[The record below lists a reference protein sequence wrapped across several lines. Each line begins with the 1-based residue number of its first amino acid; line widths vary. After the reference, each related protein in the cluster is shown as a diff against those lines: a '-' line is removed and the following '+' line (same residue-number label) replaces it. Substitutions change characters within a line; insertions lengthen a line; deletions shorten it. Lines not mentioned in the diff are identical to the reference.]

1 MTALVVAETA
11 VLLLLG
17 LLVAGLLRSHAEI
30 LRALHELR
38 GVPLGVPSPRTG
50 GANVVSELEFPGVRP
65 GVAPPRATGAAGEAR
80 GFDIAGMTP
89 VGETAIVGV
98 TDVSGTTL
106 IAFLTSGCSTCASFW
121 REFQNPDRLGLPLGM
136 RLVIVTK
143 GEGDESPSAVAE
155 LAPGWA
161 TTVMSS
167 QAWLDHEVPVSPY
180 FLLVDGPTGRVI
192 GEGAATSWR
201 QVRDLMTQALD
212 DMTFSAGSAVTQVDD
227 ELTRDDGAARADRE
241 LMAAGIYPGDPSL
254 YPAAG
259 EIPER
264 P

>member
-1 MTALVVAETA
+1 
-11 VLLLLG
+11 
-17 LLVAGLLRSHAEI
+17 
-30 LRALHELR
+30 
-38 GVPLGVPSPRTG
+38 
-50 GANVVSELEFPGVRP
+50 
-65 GVAPPRATGAAGEAR
+65 
-80 GFDIAGMTP
+80 
-89 VGETAIVGV
+89 
-98 TDVSGTTL
+98 
-106 IAFLTSGCSTCASFW
+106 
-121 REFQNPDRLGLPLGM
+121 M

-155 LAPGWA
+155 QAPAWT

-201 QVRDLMTQALD
+201 QVRDLMKQALD
-212 DMTFSAGSAVTQVDD
+212 DMSHAAGAAPAALDD
-227 ELTRDDGAARADRE
+227 ELTREGRADRE

>member
-38 GVPLGVPSPRTG
+38 GVPLGVPAPRT
-50 GANVVSELEFPGVRP
+50 APTNVVSELEFPGVRP
-65 GVAPPRATGAAGEAR
+65 GVAPPRATGAAGEAV
-80 GFDIAGMTP
+80 GFDLAGMTP
-89 VGETAIVGV
+89 AGETAVVGV
-98 TDVSGTTL
+98 TQVPGTTL
-106 IAFLTSGCSTCASFW
+106 LAFLTSGCSTCASFW
-121 REFQNPDRLGLPLGM
+121 RDFRRPDRLGLPHGM

-143 GEGDESPSAVAE
+143 GAGDESPSAVAE
-155 LAPGWA
+155 LAPGWT

-212 DMTFSAGSAVTQVDD
+212 DMTLVSGSTPTLVND
-227 ELTRDDGAARADRE
+227 EISREARADRE

-254 YPAAG
+254 YPATG

>member
-1 MTALVVAETA
+1 MTAHVVAETA

-38 GVPLGVPSPRTG
+38 GVPLGVPAPRT
-50 GANVVSELEFPGVRP
+50 ANVVSELEFPGVRP
-65 GVAPPRATGAAGEAR
+65 GVAPPRATGAGGEAR

-89 VGETAIVGV
+89 AGETAVVGV
-98 TDVSGTTL
+98 SEVAGTTL
-106 IAFLTSGCSTCASFW
+106 LAFLTSGCSTCESFW
-121 REFQNPDRLGLPLGM
+121 RDFRSPSRLGLPPGM

-143 GEGDESPSAVAE
+143 GESDESPSAVADM
-155 LAPGWA
+155 APEWT

-180 FLLVDGPTGRVI
+180 FLLIDGPTGRVI

-201 QVRDLMTQALD
+201 QVRDLMTQALGD
-212 DMTFSAGSAVTQVDD
+212 RAHPSATAPMPVDD
-227 ELTRDDGAARADRE
+227 EPTREARADRE

>member
-1 MTALVVAETA
+1 MTALIVAETA

-38 GVPLGVPSPRTG
+38 GVPLGVPAPRTAP
-50 GANVVSELEFPGVRP
+50 ANVVSDLDFPGVRP
-65 GVAPPRATGAAGEAR
+65 GVAPPRATGAGGGAMAY
-80 GFDIAGMTP
+80 DIAGTTP
-89 VGETAIVGV
+89 AGETALVGV
-98 TDVSGTTL
+98 TEVPGTTL
-106 IAFLTSGCSTCASFW
+106 LAFLTSGCSTCASFW
-121 REFQNPDRLGLPLGM
+121 RDFRNPDRLGLPLGM

-143 GEGDESPSAVAE
+143 GQEDESPSAVAE
-155 LAPGWA
+155 MAPGWA

-212 DMTFSAGSAVTQVDD
+212 DMTITAGIAPTAVDD
-227 ELTRDDGAARADRE
+227 EVSREVRADRE

-254 YPAAG
+254 YPAPG